1 MKKLLLPALLMVF
14 VLQAIAQKDSTKESK
29 FQFGVGVGLG
39 VLTQA
44 PQVINLSGEV
54 NSEFKPTKGFS
65 VYGALGY
72 NRLFDVGGEGE
83 GSIGFASL
91 VAGPRAYLSPKFF
104 VGVGGGLAYF
114 SMEGESA
121 TVFEYDP
128 HIGYSAKHTQLILG
142 YNGLTNN
149 GANLGFVQLK
159 TIFKFK

>member
-1 MKKLLLPALLMVF
+1 MKKLLLPVLLMAF
-14 VLQAIAQKDSTKESK
+14 VLQAMAQKDSTKESK
-29 FQFGVGVGLG
+29 FQFGIGVGLG

-44 PQVINLSGEV
+44 PEIINLSGEL
-54 NSEFKPTKGFS
+54 NGEFKPTKAFS

-72 NRLFDVGGEGE
+72 NRLFDAGGEG
-83 GSIGFASL
+83 SLGFASL

-121 TVFEYDP
+121 TVFDYDP
-128 HIGYSAKHTQLILG
+128 HIGYNARHMQLILG

-149 GANLGFVQLK
+149 GENLGFVQLK
-159 TIFKFK
+159 TVFKFK